1 VRERERWRESA
12 YLAKREETPNK
23 MGNNGANIARSA
35 ITIQY
40 KVAIASE
47 FNMYR

>member
-1 VRERERWRESA
+1 VCERERERENI

-23 MGNNGANIARSA
+23 MGNNGANIARVA

-40 KVAIASE
+40 RVAIASE